1 MLMPPAMH
9 ACLIVTIAQT
19 LSESL
24 RTQAVLHM
32 YSDIIEKLRFF
43 KGKPPQ
49 LTVFII
55 ENLKLELQAP
65 GEIIM
70 LEDNIGEEMYFIGE

>member
-1 MLMPPAMH
+1 
-9 ACLIVTIAQT
+9 
-19 LSESL
+19 
-24 RTQAVLHM
+24 M
-32 YSDIIEKLRFF
+32 YAGIIERLRFF

-70 LEDNIGEEMYFIGE
+70 LEDNIGDEMYFVGE